1 MRIKISDSGA
11 GETLDERIIRACKLE
26 EDSGNEVE
34 NSVFYVSRAGWFWIA
49 RYAHSTAYELFYG
62 GHRIMMPTWFGC
74 VYIVADKLLG
84 EYDDNGAAPL
94 YVEWGDSLS
103 YEECIRQGELWME
116 RAIKRKP

>member
-1 MRIKISDSGA
+1 MRVKIPDR
-11 GETLDERIIRACKLE
+11 GEAETIDERIMYACKIE
-26 EDSGNEVE
+26 EDNGNEVE
-34 NSVFYVSRAGWFWIA
+34 NSVFYVSRPGWLWLA
-49 RYAHSTAYELFYG
+49 RYGKTTAYELFYG